1 MSPGHPPTRTTAGAE
16 LEELLAAPLGL
27 RERKKLKTRRAIR
40 AAAFGLFTEHGYEAT
55 TVDQIAAAAEVSPST
70 FFRYFPTKEDVVI
83 SDDYDPLME
92 SGLRARPA
100 GEPVITSIRE
110 SMLGPLRRI
119 LAAERDE
126 VLLRMQLYRQVPAI
140 RARALV
146 EQQRTGGM
154 LCRLLSER
162 TGLPADGLELRA
174 LVAAVLAASSEAVLF
189 WAEHGGAE
197 DLPDLLDKAIS
208 ALDPSGGSVP
218 ALLPRR

>member
-1 MSPGHPPTRTTAGAE
+1 MTPGNSPTRTPAGSE

-40 AAAFGLFTEHGYEAT
+40 SAAFGLFRDQGYEAT
-55 TVDQIAAAAEVSPST
+55 TVDQIAAAADVSPST
-70 FFRYFPTKEDVVI
+70 FFRYFPTKEDLVI

-100 GEPVITSIRE
+100 GEPLVASVRE
-110 SMLGPLRRI
+110 AMVGPLRQI

-126 VLLRMQLYRQVPAI
+126 VLLRMQLYREVPAI

-146 EQQRTGGM
+146 EMQRSSAM
-154 LCRLLSER
+154 MCELLAER

-174 LVAAVLAASSEAVLF
+174 LVAAVMAVSSETVQF
-189 WAEHGGAE
+189 WAERGGEA
-197 DLPDLLDKAIS
+197 DLADLLADAI
-208 ALDPSGGSVP
+208 GSVGRSF
-218 ALLPRR
+218 AQ